1 MIPTLHLHLLGDFLL
16 VSGDTPV
23 TTVTVPRLQSL
34 LAYLLLHRNAPQD
47 RSHLAF
53 LLWPDSTEA
62 QAHTNL
68 RKLLHQLRQAFPDVD
83 HFLHADK
90 HSLQWLPAQAD
101 ASWTLDILEVE
112 QALVRAEQAKRVQD
126 TTAMRQALEQMM
138 HLYRGDLLPSCYEE
152 WILPE
157 RDYWRQLFL
166 QAAERLIALLEE
178 ERDYDAAITTAQ
190 QLLRQDPLHEAS
202 YRQLMRLYALR
213 GDRAAA
219 LRVYH
224 TCVTVLERELG
235 TEPSEVT
242 RAVYQSLLQSDTS
255 VTPSGPLTSR
265 GTAAPMVGRK
275 AAWQQLQAAWRKAAS
290 GHPQMVMLAGDTG
303 IGNT

>member
-23 TTVTVPRLQSL
+23 TTVTVPRLQTMVG
-34 LAYLLLHRNAPQD
+34 YLLLNRNAPPE

-90 HSLQWLPAQAD
+90 RSLQWLPAQAD
-101 ASWTLDILEVE
+101 APWTLDILEVE
-112 QALVRAEQAKRVQD
+112 QALFRAEQAKQVQD
-126 TTAMRQALEQMM
+126 TTAMRQALEQVM

-166 QAAERLIALLEE
+166 QPSERLIALLEE
-178 ERDYDAAITTAQ
+178 EPNYNAAITTAHH
-190 QLLRQDPLHEAS
+190 LSLHNP
-202 YRQLMRLYALR
+202 
-213 GDRAAA
+213 
-219 LRVYH
+219 
-224 TCVTVLERELG
+224 C
-235 TEPSEVT
+235 PK
-242 RAVYQSLLQSDTS
+242 
-255 VTPSGPLTSR
+255 P
-265 GTAAPMVGRK
+265 
-275 AAWQQLQAAWRKAAS
+275 
-290 GHPQMVMLAGDTG
+290 
-303 IGNT
+303 